1 METTR
6 RALLRGLAGGA
17 LIPAISSTVSF
28 PARAQD
34 DRGSLLAR
42 VRTDLEH
49 HAALGYKFSGGPG
62 DIATA
67 NWISARLSAVG
78 YRVEES
84 AADMPFWEERVARL
98 EAGPVSVDV
107 QPQTPV
113 VPTGPNGVTA
123 PLALVEDQ
131 SPDVRGRIAVF
142 LTPFG
147 RHAALAPN
155 RGIGQT
161 VARLADAG
169 ASAVIV
175 VTRGPSGEA
184 IALNVRPA
192 APFVPV
198 PMAVLAPKDA
208 APIMEAARGRAEGT
222 LILDGDAT
230 RRPSPNIVAR
240 LERGDRWIAV
250 STPRSGWYQ
259 CVGERGTGTAAFLE
273 IAAWAVNRFPQH
285 SIWLLSSGGHEYYFA
300 GSEHIVDTPAPED
313 TRVWV
318 HIGASLAV
326 RDTEERNGELVMLDT
341 PDPQRTLMATDTAR
355 DAAAQAFRDLPGYST
370 PTNVGGGELPL
381 FLERGYT
388 TAFATIATH
397 AWFHTVEDT
406 IGRVEERHLVPVIQA
421 YQRGIELLAD
431 A

>member
-1 METTR
+1 MSTTR
-6 RALLRGLAGGA
+6 RAVLRGLTGA
-17 LIPAISSTVSF
+17 ALTSAAPL

-34 DRGSLLAR
+34 GRGSLLAR

-67 NWISARLSAVG
+67 AWISTRLEAAG

-84 AADMPFWEERVARL
+84 AADMPFWHERAARL
-98 EAGPVSVDV
+98 EAGSASVDV
-107 QPQTPV
+107 QPQAPV
-113 VPTGPNGVTA
+113 VPTGPRGVTA
-123 PLALVEDQ
+123 RLALVEDG
-131 SPDVRGRIAVF
+131 SPDVRGRIAVL

-147 RHAALAPN
+147 RHAALSPDT
-155 RGIGQT
+155 GIGQT
-161 VARLADAG
+161 VVGLAEAG
-169 ASAVIV
+169 ARAVVI

-198 PMAVLAPKDA
+198 PAAILAPKDA
-208 APIMEAARGRAEGT
+208 GAIIEAARSEAEGT
-222 LILDGDAT
+222 LILDGDST
-230 RRPSPNIVAR
+230 HRPSPNLVAR
-240 LERGDRWIAV
+240 LERGDRWIAI

-273 IAAWAVNRFPQH
+273 IAAWAVRRFPQH

-300 GSEHIVDTPAPED
+300 GSEHVTDMPPPED

-326 RDTEERNGELVMLDT
+326 RNAEERDGELVMLDT
-341 PDPQRTLMATDTAR
+341 ADPRRTLMATDTAR
-355 DAAAQAFRDLPGYST
+355 DAVTDAFGGLPGYST
-370 PTNVGGGELPL
+370 PAAVRGGELPL

-397 AWFHTVEDT
+397 SWFHTVQDT
-406 IGRVEERHLVPVIQA
+406 LERVDERHLVPVIRA